1 VDEEDI
7 MKYAVC
13 IMSLWAFLF
22 CTPSFGADIPKL
34 INYQGML
41 TDDEGNP
48 LTGSFD
54 LTFYI
59 YDDTTGGDLKWSET
73 QNGVQ
78 VQNGLFNMVLGKN
91 SELNLAFDQS
101 YWLAVKVGTEI
112 MPRVRFT
119 SVGYAYRARMA
130 DTASVAVAAPS
141 SGGWTDD
148 GSVVRLTTGTDK
160 VGIGTSTP
168 GAELEVFS
176 PDEVDLWLNRGGM
189 GWAAVLSFRRG
200 GGLDWSMLTPSGDT
214 SLLIL
219 NQSSQTVQSFLQNG
233 NVGIGKTDPSSK
245 LDVEGDINIS
255 TSYKVGGKKVF
266 SAPGTNIFA
275 GYWAGDS
282 TTGYNNTFMGLAAG
296 AYNSSGSGNTYI
308 GEHAATFNRIGD
320 GNTVIGSGASYW
332 NNSGD
337 YNTILG
343 YNAGHNNDTG
353 SYNVFLGNR
362 AGYGETG
369 SNKLYIANSDA
380 DPPLIYGDFSTGN
393 VGLGTTN
400 PGRRLHIVGV
410 APRIL
415 IEASSGS
422 PEVNF
427 KNSDDSGTETWAL
440 YKHGTADDL
449 RFYQNGD
456 RVTIQNGTGNVGIGT
471 TNPQGYKLFVEG
483 SAAKPGGGS
492 WDNPSDIRLKRANG
506 LYRCGL
512 AEISQLTPIHYNYI
526 EGNDLGLPTEKDYVG
541 LVAQDVQNIIPN
553 AVSENDQGYL
563 MLNSDPI
570 IWAMLNAIK
579 ELKAENEVL
588 KKRIERLEAE

>member
-1 VDEEDI
+1 MRKALI
-7 MKYAVC
+7 LAC
-13 IMSLWAFLF
+13 GSLLVL
-22 CTPSFGADIPKL
+22 CSVGLADIPKL

-41 TDDEGNP
+41 TDNLGNP
-48 LTGSFD
+48 LSGTHD
-54 LTFYI
+54 LTFRI
-59 YDDTTGGDLKWSET
+59 YDDTTGGNLKWSET

-78 VQNGLFNMVLGKN
+78 VENGLFNVVLGRN
-91 SELNLAFDQS
+91 AELSLAFDQF
-101 YWLAVKVGTEI
+101 YWLEVQVGAEV
-112 MPRVRFT
+112 MPRMRFT

-130 DTASVAVAAPS
+130 DTASVAVATPAA
-141 SGGWTDD
+141 GGWTDD
-148 GSVVRLTTGTDK
+148 GSVVRLTTSGDK

-176 PDEVDLWLNRGGM
+176 PDQVDLWLNRGGM
-189 GWAAVLSFRRG
+189 AWAAALNFRRD
-200 GGLDWSMLTPSGDT
+200 GGLDWSILTPSGDT

-219 NQSSQTVQSFLQNG
+219 NRSYQTVQSFLQNG
-233 NVGIGKTDPSSK
+233 NVGIGKEDPSSK
-245 LDVEGDINIS
+245 LDVDGDINIS
-255 TSYKVGGKKVF
+255 TSYKIGGKKVF

-296 AYNSSGSGNTYI
+296 AYNSSGSSNTYI

-332 NNSGD
+332 NNSGG

-369 SNKLYIANSDA
+369 SNKLYIANSDT

-393 VGLGTTN
+393 VGLGTTD
-400 PGRRLHIVGV
+400 PSRRLHIVGV
-410 APRIL
+410 GPRIL

-427 KNSDDSGTETWAL
+427 KNSDDAGTETWAL

-456 RVTIQNGTGNVGIGT
+456 RVTIQNSTGNVGIGT
-471 TNPQGYKLFVEG
+471 TDPGYKLDVNGDINVSG
-483 SAAKPGGGS
+483 SYNVKKAGV
-492 WDNPSDIRLKRANG
+492 
-506 LYRCGL
+506 
-512 AEISQLTPIHYNYI
+512 NYI
-526 EGNDLGLPTEKDYVG
+526 HPDYVFEEG
-541 LVAQDVQNIIPN
+541 YQLMPLDELKQYVRQHKSLPN
-553 AVSENDQGYL
+553 VISAEQVKENDGFKMDELLIQ
-563 MLNSDPI
+563 MLEKI
-570 IWAMLNAIK
+570 EEQTLYIL
-579 ELKAENEVL
+579 ELEE
-588 KKRIERLEAE
+588 RIARLEEESR